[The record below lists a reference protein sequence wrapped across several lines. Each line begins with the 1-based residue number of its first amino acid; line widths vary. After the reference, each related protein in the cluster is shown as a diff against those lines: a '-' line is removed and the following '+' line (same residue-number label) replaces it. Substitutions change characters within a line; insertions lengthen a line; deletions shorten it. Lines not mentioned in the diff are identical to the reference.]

1 MHIYLSVRLLIP
13 GLSEI
18 WKAAWIQLEQLIL
31 CLLIL
36 REWWL
41 LASDMETHAVCNLC
55 KALKSMF
62 SLMILIASRWSNWTV
77 SMSFMLHEIWCR
89 YFTHLLIVTAWEIEI
104 LESRLLCFLQDEL
117 VINCMNTYIHLEPI
131 STTLLLNLRWV
142 NLGLICTDRI
152 L

>member
-13 GLSEI
+13 RLSEI
-18 WKAAWIQLEQLIL
+18 WKAAWIQFEQLIL

-36 REWWL
+36 CEWGL
-41 LASDMETHAVCNLC
+41 LASDMETHTVCNLC

-77 SMSFMLHEIWCR
+77 SMSFMLHEIGCR
-89 YFTHLLIVTAWEIEI
+89 YFTNLLIVTAWEIEI
-104 LESRLLCFLQDEL
+104 LESRLLCLLQDEL
-117 VINCMNTYIHLEPI
+117 VINCMYTYIHLEPI
-131 STTLLLNLRWV
+131 STTLLLNLWWV